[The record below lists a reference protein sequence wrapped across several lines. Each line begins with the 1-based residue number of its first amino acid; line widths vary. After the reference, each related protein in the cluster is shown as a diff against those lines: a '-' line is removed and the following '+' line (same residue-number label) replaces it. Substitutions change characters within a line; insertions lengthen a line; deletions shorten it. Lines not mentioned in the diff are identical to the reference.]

1 MQKKVLSEI
10 DMYYGTIETPK
21 GFEIKRDVLK
31 NFILNSFIKNQTMSN
46 NQLDYSY
53 ADYELSHS
61 REYSFLLD
69 YIRDLQNENNRLNL
83 INNDLINK
91 LKRIKHLKK

>member
-1 MQKKVLSEI
+1 MSK
-10 DMYYGTIETPK
+10 
-21 GFEIKRDVLK
+21 IK
-31 NFILNSFIKNQTMSN
+31 ILNDLINNYEYNNYINKNKII
-46 NQLDYSY
+46 D
-53 ADYELSHS
+53 
-61 REYSFLLD
+61 LLD

>member
-1 MQKKVLSEI
+1 MSK
-10 DMYYGTIETPK
+10 
-21 GFEIKRDVLK
+21 IK
-31 NFILNSFIKNQTMSN
+31 ILNDLINNYEYNNNINKNKII
-46 NQLDYSY
+46 D
-53 ADYELSHS
+53 
-61 REYSFLLD
+61 LLD

>member
-1 MQKKVLSEI
+1 MSK
-10 DMYYGTIETPK
+10 
-21 GFEIKRDVLK
+21 IK
-31 NFILNSFIKNQTMSN
+31 ILNDLINNYDYNNYINKNKII
-46 NQLDYSY
+46 D
-53 ADYELSHS
+53 
-61 REYSFLLD
+61 LLD

>member
-1 MQKKVLSEI
+1 MSK
-10 DMYYGTIETPK
+10 
-21 GFEIKRDVLK
+21 IK
-31 NFILNSFIKNQTMSN
+31 ILNDIINNYEYNNYINKNKII
-46 NQLDYSY
+46 D
-53 ADYELSHS
+53 
-61 REYSFLLD
+61 LLD

>member
-1 MQKKVLSEI
+1 MSK
-10 DMYYGTIETPK
+10 
-21 GFEIKRDVLK
+21 IK
-31 NFILNSFIKNQTMSN
+31 ILNDIINNYEYNNNINKNKII
-46 NQLDYSY
+46 D
-53 ADYELSHS
+53 
-61 REYSFLLD
+61 LLD

>member
-1 MQKKVLSEI
+1 MSK
-10 DMYYGTIETPK
+10 
-21 GFEIKRDVLK
+21 IK
-31 NFILNSFIKNQTMSN
+31 ILNDLINNYEYNNHINKNKII
-46 NQLDYSY
+46 D
-53 ADYELSHS
+53 
-61 REYSFLLD
+61 LLD

>member
-1 MQKKVLSEI
+1 MSK
-10 DMYYGTIETPK
+10 
-21 GFEIKRDVLK
+21 IK
-31 NFILNSFIKNQTMSN
+31 ILNDLINNYEYNNYINKNKIID
-46 NQLDYSY
+46 LI
-53 ADYELSHS
+53 
-61 REYSFLLD
+61 D

>member
-1 MQKKVLSEI
+1 MSK
-10 DMYYGTIETPK
+10 
-21 GFEIKRDVLK
+21 IK
-31 NFILNSFIKNQTMSN
+31 ILNDLIN
-46 NQLDYSY
+46 N
-53 ADYELSHS
+53 YE
-61 REYSFLLD
+61 YNNNINKDKIIDLLD